1 LLELMLGAHTG
12 NPKVTLQVFMSP
24 SKSIDPDTQTVI
36 HAPDM
41 AFSSEA
47 IPSSDME
54 TIARWLKEHKI
65 SEVECIVPDTT
76 GNARGKFIPAR
87 QFISQRD
94 HKLPEAILV
103 QTVTGEYTDEHWD
116 FVEPTDTDM
125 ILRPDAATL
134 RKVPWAREPTAQIIA
149 DCYKPDGT
157 PHPLSTRNV
166 LRYILGLY
174 DEIGLQPVVAPEVE
188 FYLVNKNTDPD
199 YELMPPKGRSGRRE
213 VARLSFSIDAVAEF
227 EDFVEDMYNFADAQE
242 LDLDTLIHEN
252 GAAQM
257 EINFRHGDPLSV
269 ADQVFVF
276 KRTVRETALKHNM
289 YATFMAKPMKNE
301 PGSALHLHQSILR
314 KETGDNIFCGA
325 NGKPTAEMMHFLAG
339 LQRYTPELISFY
351 APNVNSYRRLAPDI
365 SAPINLSW
373 GFDNRTTAFR
383 VPHSEPEN
391 LRIEN
396 RFPGADA
403 NPYLAIAATLAS
415 GLLGMRQKLQPSE
428 PHQGTAND
436 EEVEVAR
443 TLQEGVRK
451 LADTPEL
458 EAMIG
463 KLFMS
468 AYTAVKL
475 DEFEEFNRV
484 ISSWEREHL
493 LLQV

>member
-1 LLELMLGAHTG
+1 MC
-12 NPKVTLQVFMSP
+12 
-24 SKSIDPDTQTVI
+24 
-36 HAPDM
+36 
-41 AFSSEA
+41 
-47 IPSSDME
+47 SSD
-54 TIARWLKEHKI
+54 L
-65 SEVECIVPDTT
+65 
-76 GNARGKFIPAR
+76 
-87 QFISQRD
+87 
-94 HKLPEAILV
+94 EAILV

-125 ILRPDAATL
+125 ILRPDASTL
-134 RKVPWAREPTAQIIA
+134 RIVPWAREPTAQIIA
-149 DCYKPDGT
+149 DCFKNDGT

-166 LRYILGLY
+166 LRYILKLY
-174 DEIGLQPVVAPEVE
+174 ADAGLQPVVAPEVE

-227 EDFVEDMYNFADAQE
+227 EDFVEDMYDFADAQK
-242 LDLDTLIHEN
+242 LDVDTLIHEN

-257 EINFRHGDPLSV
+257 EINFRHGNPLV
-269 ADQVFVF
+269 MADQAFIF

-289 YATFMAKPMKNE
+289 YATFMAKPMQRE
-301 PGSALHLHQSILR
+301 PGSALHLHQSVLDAKSGR
-314 KETGDNIFCGA
+314 NIFSDDAG
-325 NGKPTAEMMHFLAG
+325 NPTAEMMHYIGG

-383 VPHSEPEN
+383 VPNSTPDN
-391 LRIEN
+391 MRIEN

-403 NPYLAIAATLAS
+403 NPYLAMTATLAS

-428 PHQGTAND
+428 PHRGTAND
-436 EEVEVAR
+436 EDVEVAR
-443 TLQEGVRK
+443 TLEEGVRQ
-451 LADTPEL
+451 LNDTPEL
-458 EAMIG
+458 QQMIG
-463 KLFMS
+463 ELFMR
-468 AYTAVKL
+468 AYAAIKL

>member
-1 LLELMLGAHTG
+1 
-12 NPKVTLQVFMSP
+12 MST
-24 SKSIDPDTQTVI
+24 SKSAKADDSTVI
-36 HAPDM
+36 HR
-41 AFSSEA
+41 SEA
-47 IPSSDME
+47 VIAPHSVTEEDKA
-54 TIARWLKEHKI
+54 TITQWLTDNNI
-65 SEVECIVPDTT
+65 SEIECIVPDTT
-76 GNARGKFIPAR
+76 GNARGKFIPAH
-87 QFISQRD
+87 QFVSQLEQR
-94 HKLPEAILV
+94 LPEAILV

-125 ILRPDAATL
+125 ILRPDASTL
-134 RKVPWAREPTAQIIA
+134 RVVPWAREPTAQIIA
-149 DCYKPDGT
+149 DCFKNDGT

-166 LRYILGLY
+166 LRYILKLY
-174 DEIGLQPVVAPEVE
+174 ADAGLQPVVAPEVE

-227 EDFVEDMYNFADAQE
+227 EDFVEDMYDFADAQK
-242 LDLDTLIHEN
+242 LDVDTLIHEN

-257 EINFRHGDPLSV
+257 EINFRHGDPLAM
-269 ADQVFVF
+269 ADQAFIF

-289 YATFMAKPMKNE
+289 YATFMAKPMQRE
-301 PGSALHLHQSILR
+301 PGSALHLHQSVLDAKSGR
-314 KETGDNIFCGA
+314 NIFSDDAG
-325 NGKPTAEMMHFLAG
+325 NPTAEMMHYIGG
-339 LQRYTPELISFY
+339 LQRYTPELISLY

-383 VPHSEPEN
+383 VPNSTPDN

-403 NPYLAIAATLAS
+403 NPYLAMTATLAS
-415 GLLGMRQKLQPSE
+415 GLLGMRQKLQPTE
-428 PHQGTAND
+428 PHRGTAND
-436 EEVEVAR
+436 EDVAVAR
-443 TLQEGVRK
+443 TLEEGVRQ
-451 LADTPEL
+451 LNDTPEL
-458 EAMIG
+458 QQMIG
-463 KLFMS
+463 ELFMR
-468 AYTAVKL
+468 AYAAIKL

>member
-1 LLELMLGAHTG
+1 MSTEQPDGSTTTT
-12 NPKVTLQVFMSP
+12 TLYKPESP
-24 SKSIDPDTQTVI
+24 FST
-36 HAPDM
+36 DM
-41 AFSSEA
+41 
-47 IPSSDME
+47 IPNSDNE
-54 TIARWLKEHKI
+54 TISRWLTENSI
-65 SEVECIVPDTT
+65 SEVECIVPDMT
-76 GNARGKFIPAR
+76 GNARGKFIPAH
-87 QFISQRD
+87 QFLAERD
-94 HKLPEAILV
+94 QKLPESIMI

-125 ILRPDAATL
+125 VLRPDAKTL

-149 DCYKPDGT
+149 DCYKPNGE

-166 LRYILGLY
+166 LKFILQLY
-174 DEIGLQPVVAPEVE
+174 DEAGLKPVVAPEVE
-188 FYLVNKNTDPD
+188 FYLVHKNTDPD

-227 EDFVEDMYNFADAQE
+227 EDFVEDMYDYADAQS
-242 LDLDTLIHEN
+242 LNVDTLIHEN
-252 GAAQM
+252 GAAQL
-257 EINFRHGDPLSV
+257 EINFNHGDPLDL

-276 KRTVRETALKHNM
+276 KRTVRETAQKYGM
-289 YATFMAKPMKNE
+289 YATFMAKPMQNE
-301 PGSALHLHQSILR
+301 PGSALHLHQSILD
-314 KETGDNIFCGA
+314 KKTGKNIFCGDDG
-325 NGKPTAEMMHFLAG
+325 NPTEAMMHYIAG

-383 VPHSEPEN
+383 VPSSTPEN

-403 NPYLAIAATLAS
+403 NPYLAISATLAS
-415 GLLGMRQKLQPSE
+415 GLLGMRQKLTPTA

-436 EEVEVAR
+436 EDITVAR
-443 TLQEGVRK
+443 TLEEGVRR
-451 LADTPEL
+451 LNDTPEL
-458 EAMIG
+458 QQMIG
-463 KLFMS
+463 ELFMR
-468 AYTAVKL
+468 AYAAVKL
-475 DEFEEFNRV
+475 DEFEEFNQV